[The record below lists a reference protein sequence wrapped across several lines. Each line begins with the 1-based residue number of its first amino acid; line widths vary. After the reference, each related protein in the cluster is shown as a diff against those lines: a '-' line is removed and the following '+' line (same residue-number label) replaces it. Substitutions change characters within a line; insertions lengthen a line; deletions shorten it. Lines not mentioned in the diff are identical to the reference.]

1 MKYTLPYF
9 GELDL
14 TDLEDRYDVS
24 LEFKGEE
31 IDADLNFDEAKIE
44 QKHLDIVKNFLDKL
58 TEFDAKNHQHILNDF
73 RSEKGDTVKEY
84 LSFHLE
90 QIPKDELVGLVDFND
105 TAVSPEEQLFKAI
118 KLVRVG
124 FYPHDEEQIVVFDYS
139 IGRNLTDHIIVVD
152 VDKKGNLNYITMES

>member
-24 LEFKGEE
+24 FEFNGEE

-58 TEFDAKNHQHILNDF
+58 TEFDAKNHQHILNYF
-73 RSEKGDTVKEY
+73 RSEKGDTVKEQ